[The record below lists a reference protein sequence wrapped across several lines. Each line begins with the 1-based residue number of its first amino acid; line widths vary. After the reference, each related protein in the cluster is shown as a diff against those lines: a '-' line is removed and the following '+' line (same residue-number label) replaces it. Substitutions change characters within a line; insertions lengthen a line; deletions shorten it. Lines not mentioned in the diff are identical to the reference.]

1 MVTPDMTGTAKTLP
15 ISGHSTRHKR
25 KIVPVKKMHPPD
37 VVDKGI
43 GDAGQMVDDKTGGH
57 FDSEV
62 QQGEQTLEGDL
73 GGQSGN

>member
-1 MVTPDMTGTAKTLP
+1 MPDWGNLEGEAEKLA
-15 ISGHSTRHKR
+15 GEHS
-25 KIVPVKKMHPPD
+25 D

-43 GDAGQMVDDKTGGH
+43 EEAGQIVDDKTGGH

-62 QQGEQTLEGDL
+62 QQGEQAIEGQF

>member
-1 MVTPDMTGTAKTLP
+1 MDFGNLEQDAEKLA
-15 ISGHSTRHKR
+15 SEH
-25 KIVPVKKMHPPD
+25 PD

-62 QQGEQTLEGDL
+62 QQGEQTFEGDL

>member
-1 MVTPDMTGTAKTLP
+1 MADFGNLEHEAEQLA
-15 ISGHSTRHKR
+15 GEHS
-25 KIVPVKKMHPPD
+25 D

-43 GDAGQMVDDKTGGH
+43 EEVGQMVDDTTGGH

-62 QQGEQTLEGDL
+62 QQGEHSIEEDF